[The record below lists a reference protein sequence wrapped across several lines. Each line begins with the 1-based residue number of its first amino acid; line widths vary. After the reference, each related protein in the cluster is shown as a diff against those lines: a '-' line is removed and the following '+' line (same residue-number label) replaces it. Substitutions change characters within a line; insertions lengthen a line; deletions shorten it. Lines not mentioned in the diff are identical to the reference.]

1 MSKKINRMKLGEDL
15 SEDRTD
21 WEALRNMRDEDIDLS
36 DIPELD
42 KNFWKYA
49 KIVRPDTTQQV
60 TLRIKQ
66 SVLEHF
72 KAGGKGYQTRMNQV
86 LESFV
91 KAQQSE

>member
-1 MSKKINRMKLGEDL
+1 MSKKISRMRLGEGL
-15 SEDRTD
+15 EKSQTD
-21 WEALRNMRDEDIDLS
+21 WETFRKLRDEDIDLS

-42 KNFWKYA
+42 KNFWTQM

-60 TLRIKQ
+60 TLRVKR
-66 SVLEHF
+66 SVLEYF

-91 KAQQSE
+91 KSRR

>member
-1 MSKKINRMKLGEDL
+1 MKLGDGSDIGE
-15 SEDRTD
+15 TD
-21 WEALRNMRDEDIDLS
+21 MEALRNLREEDIDLS

-60 TLRIKQ
+60 TLRIKK
-66 SVLEHF
+66 SVLEYF

-91 KAQQSE
+91 KSHQ

>member
-1 MSKKINRMKLGEDL
+1 MSKKITRMRLGEGMEK
-15 SEDRTD
+15 SQMD
-21 WEALRNMRDEDIDLS
+21 WEAFRNLRDEDIDLS

-42 KNFWKYA
+42 KNFWKNA

-60 TLRIKQ
+60 TLRIKR
-66 SVLEHF
+66 SVLEYF

-91 KAQQSE
+91 KSRQ